1 MDNYA
6 DILQK
11 DPLELLEWLS
21 ETFSIDFPTRIN
33 SVEEMSI
40 ASEKLL
46 QLTGYHAYLCELL
59 SYAKIAVRQAKRDL
73 SKTEWEDYVDKQ
85 NAIDRRLDIVKQQYN
100 AISRA
105 ITVKTESNKELFMS
119 MNTQ

>member
-6 DILQK
+6 DILAK
-11 DPLELLEWLS
+11 EPIELLDWLS
-21 ETFSIDFPTRIN
+21 ETFAIDFPTKIE
-33 SVEEMSI
+33 SIEDMSL
-40 ASEKLL
+40 ASETLLKLSS
-46 QLTGYHAYLCELL
+46 YHAYLCELL

-105 ITVKTESNKELFMS
+105 ITVKTETNKELFMS
-119 MNTQ
+119 LNA